1 MTICLIFKHEV
12 AINRR
17 NNLILLLAL
26 ELVNSLFWYSG
37 KEIVDQQEKFSVV
50 FIALL
55 VMEYRFYFKQLS
67 GCSNEQRIKKK

>member
-17 NNLILLLAL
+17 NNLILLRAL

-37 KEIVDQQEKFSVV
+37 K
-50 FIALL
+50 
-55 VMEYRFYFKQLS
+55 
-67 GCSNEQRIKKK
+67 